1 MAGSG
6 VNRVETH
13 FQHPKKT
20 GLVIGRRVFG
30 AEPTANCV
38 RWADGIITGVGRAQ
52 ELSRRLP
59 SDAPVVELGDAL
71 ITPGF
76 IDGHTHFAQ
85 WALKRRRVDLT
96 GAPSRDEAVRRVG
109 AGAPTDGWVLGQ
121 GWDANSW
128 NEPPTRAALDG
139 VQSVP
144 VCLDSLDVHAAWV
157 NSAALELA
165 GISSDTPDPPG
176 GRIVRDAAGEPTG
189 LLLEN
194 AVVLVRRVVPEPPP
208 DLLADALLQAQR
220 EAHRLGVTGVHDV
233 EELAVLDAFRR
244 LEQEERLA
252 LRVLFHPPVAAL
264 PALIMDGVRSGTGS
278 AWITSGGVKLFLDGS
293 LGSRTAWMLEP
304 YVGSRDRGMP
314 LTSEEEAATAL
325 RLAAAHGISATV
337 HAIGDAAVRRALDL
351 LEPLPRAALPH
362 RIEHFQCV
370 HEADLGRAARAGIVL
385 SMQPAHLLV
394 DIPLAERHW
403 GRRGRGAYAFGTLAA
418 LGSQLAF
425 GSDAPVA
432 PLDPRPGV
440 FAAMDR
446 RAPGAGRDAAW
457 YATERMAFESVV
469 RAYTE
474 GPARAAGWAPRLGAL
489 RPGSAADLVA
499 WEVDPAVYEGDGEAF
514 LNARVR
520 LTVVGGEI
528 VVQG

>member
-38 RWADGIITGVGRAQ
+38 RWADGIITGGGRAQ

-337 HAIGDAAVRRALDL
+337 HAIGDAAVRRALGL
-351 LEPLPRAALPH
+351 LEPLPRAALHH
-362 RIEHFQCV
+362 RIEHYQCE
-370 HEADLGRAARAGIVL
+370 HAAVVGSHGCVGIEGATPL
-385 SMQPAHLLV
+385 FEMLV
-394 DIPLAERHW
+394 VIHLAERHW
-403 GRRGRGAYAFGTLAA
+403 GRRGQGAYAFGTLAA

-457 YATERMAFESVV
+457 Y
-469 RAYTE
+469 
-474 GPARAAGWAPRLGAL
+474 
-489 RPGSAADLVA
+489 
-499 WEVDPAVYEGDGEAF
+499 
-514 LNARVR
+514 
-520 LTVVGGEI
+520 
-528 VVQG
+528 